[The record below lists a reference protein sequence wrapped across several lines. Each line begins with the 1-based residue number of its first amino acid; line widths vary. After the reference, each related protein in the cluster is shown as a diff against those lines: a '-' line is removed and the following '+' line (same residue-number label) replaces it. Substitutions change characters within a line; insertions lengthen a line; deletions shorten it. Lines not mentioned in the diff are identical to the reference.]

1 MIQSMTGFGKSIVA
15 LPGKKIT
22 IELKSLNSKNLDLN
36 ARMPSQYREREL
48 DLRGKIAKSLSRGK
62 VDFSLYV
69 EITGEATTA
78 SVNAEV
84 VKKYIQQ
91 LKEIPSTGRA
101 DEASL
106 LEIAMRLP
114 DTLKTEREE
123 IDESEFNAID
133 QGLEEALAE
142 INDFRDAEGKALEKD
157 FVLRIETL
165 QQLLQEVIEI
175 DPQRI
180 DAVKER
186 LQKGIEELKENVD
199 ENRFEQ
205 ELVYYIEKYDI
216 TEEKTRLENHLSY
229 FTETLNSSDSN
240 GKKLGFI
247 GQEIGREINTIG
259 SKSNFAPMQK
269 LVVQMKDEL
278 EKIKEQLLNVL

>member
-1 MIQSMTGFGKSIVA
+1 MIQSMTGFGKSIVE
-15 LPGKKIT
+15 LPNKKIT

-48 DLRGKIAKSLSRGK
+48 DLRSKIAKSLSRGK

-69 EITGEATTA
+69 EITGEATSA

-91 LKEIPSTGRA
+91 LKEIPSSGITNDA
-101 DEASL
+101 AL

-114 DTLKTEREE
+114 DTLKTERDE

-133 QGLEEALAE
+133 QGLEEALEE
-142 INDFRDAEGKALEKD
+142 INDFRNSEGKALEKD
-157 FVLRIETL
+157 FLLRIDTL
-165 QQLLQEVIEI
+165 QQLLKEVIEI

-180 DAVKER
+180 AAVKER

-229 FTETLNSSDSN
+229 FMETLNSSDSN

-247 GQEIGREINTIG
+247 G
-259 SKSNFAPMQK
+259 
-269 LVVQMKDEL
+269 
-278 EKIKEQLLNVL
+278 